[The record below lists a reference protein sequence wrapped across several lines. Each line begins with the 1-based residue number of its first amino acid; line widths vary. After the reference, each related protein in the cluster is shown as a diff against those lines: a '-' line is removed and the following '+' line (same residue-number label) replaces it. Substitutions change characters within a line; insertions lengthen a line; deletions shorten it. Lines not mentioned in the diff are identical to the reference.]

1 MPNNSNPIYSLP
13 RTRQLSGVRW
23 SALLLG
29 FALLI
34 VVSFT
39 ATEHFAYRLDFQE
52 ALGPP
57 LCSIFGF
64 CFYHPAMWI
73 AWAWKYRNLQQPEV
87 QHIFFATYLIVIAGS
102 LVTIISAAY
111 ISYRRSSKEE
121 SGLEN
126 IHGSAHW
133 ATPAEVKATGLLAN
147 NEGVYVGGWKHP
159 ATGRIH
165 YLRHNGPEHIISFAP
180 TRSGKGVALVLPT
193 LLSWPHSALAYDIK
207 GENWALT
214 AGWRKSEAGNVV
226 LKFEPTATDGSSVA
240 FNPLEEIRLGT
251 EREVSDVQN
260 IVTMIVDPDGRGLN
274 DHWAKT
280 GHALLVGAVLHVL
293 YAESDKTLSGVAN
306 FLSEPSRSIEET
318 LYYMI
323 GTEHDPDGNRQW
335 WDTSGKPTGC
345 HPVVAA
351 CARDMLNKSE
361 NERSGVLSTAMSFLT
376 LYRDPTVAFNTRC
389 SQFKISD
396 LMNQDRPVSLYLV
409 VPPSDKDRLKPLIRL
424 IVNQVVRG
432 LTEKMDFRGGRSVAG
447 YRYRLLLMIDEFP
460 SLGRLDVFQES
471 LAFIA
476 GYGLKAY
483 LIIQDL
489 AQLWAAYGKDEAI
502 FSNCHVRNAFAPNK
516 IETAEFLAKMSGTAT
531 VVKPNLSFSGRRLTP
546 MLGNVT
552 TSLHEVQRPLL
563 TPDEVMRLPSPVKDG
578 DGNIL
583 EAGDMLIFVAGHSPI
598 YGKQILYFIDP
609 VFSARAKIP
618 APASS
623 DRLYNREQA
632 PAGEAATSSKTST
645 SHGSANTSELSSHQ
659 IAADAAGM
667 LAPLRADSPP
677 YEHPQEIV
685 EHEEILDMPSHSDNS
700 AMFSNLGADGGG
712 DHTLMES
719 LPVSDSHD
727 PDVYTLGAE
736 PVFPDED
743 PVEPPW
749 LLSRPTES
757 DESATAS
764 VPAPPRNPDPSGV
777 DDRHGPSHRMNR
789 TVNPRQGEKEV
800 P

>member
-13 RTRQLSGVRW
+13 KPRHISGVRW
-23 SALLLG
+23 TALLLG
-29 FALLI
+29 FGLLLL
-34 VVSFT
+34 VSFM
-39 ATEHFAYRLDFQE
+39 ATEYLAYRFGFQE

-57 LCSIFGF
+57 LFSAFGF
-64 CFYHPAMWI
+64 GFYHPAKWI
-73 AWAWKYRNLQQPEV
+73 PWAWEYRSLAQPEV
-87 QHIFFATYLIVIAGS
+87 RQAFFMTYLIVIIGS
-102 LVTIISAAY
+102 LIAILSAAY
-111 ISYRRSSKEE
+111 LCYRRSSKED

-133 ATPAEVKATGLLAN
+133 ATPEEVKATGLLAKG
-147 NEGVYVGGWKHP
+147 EGVYVGGWQHP
-159 ATGRIH
+159 GTGKIH
-165 YLRHNGPEHIISFAP
+165 YLRHNGPEHTISFAP
-180 TRSGKGVALVLPT
+180 TRSGKGVGLVLPT

-214 AGWRKSEAGNVV
+214 AGWRQKEAKNHV

-293 YAESDKTLSGVAN
+293 YAEKDKTLSGVAN

-323 GTEHDPDGNRQW
+323 GTEHDQSCKRKWKDSLGN
-335 WDTSGKPTGC
+335 PTAN

-389 SQFKISD
+389 SQFKIRD
-396 LMNQDRPVSLYLV
+396 LMNHDRPVSLYLV

-432 LTEKMDFRGGRSVAG
+432 LTEKMDFKDGRSVPG
-447 YRYRLLLMIDEFP
+447 YRHRLLLMIDEFP

-516 IETAEFLAKMSGTAT
+516 IETAEFLAKITGTAT

-546 MLGNVT
+546 MLDNVT

-609 VFSARAKIP
+609 VFSARARIP
-618 APASS
+618 APACS
-623 DRLYNREQA
+623 DRLYRREDDTSIVEPHVTKKQA
-632 PAGEAATSSKTST
+632 ACAATSSA
-645 SHGSANTSELSSHQ
+645 SHQGADTSELNSHQ
-659 IAADAAGM
+659 IAADAAGI
-667 LAPLRADSPP
+667 LAHPLGEVPA
-677 YEHPQEIV
+677 YEHLQEIV
-685 EHEEILDMPSHSDNS
+685 EHEEILEMPPRLDSS
-700 AMFSNLGADGGG
+700 ATPDLSPANGSAYEPFMEAIAASARIDE
-712 DHTLMES
+712 HTPGFDPSFLYDDPEQAQTS
-719 LPVSDSHD
+719 LSQSTEPHKKANPVSPAVECLQAPSSQSKHD
-727 PDVYTLGAE
+727 
-736 PVFPDED
+736 F
-743 PVEPPW
+743 
-749 LLSRPTES
+749 RP
-757 DESATAS
+757 
-764 VPAPPRNPDPSGV
+764 
-777 DDRHGPSHRMNR
+777 
-789 TVNPRQGEKEV
+789 
-800 P
+800 